1 MSWPA
6 VIVLAVVASCAVA
19 VGARYVLENRKTR
32 AAASAAHADP
42 PVTLP
47 QPDVQP
53 EWNEALAQTDSWI
66 WR

>member
-6 VIVLAVVASCAVA
+6 VIVLAAVASCAVA
-19 VGARYVLENRKTR
+19 VGARFFLGNRKTR
-32 AAASAAHADP
+32 AAASAARADP

-47 QPDVQP
+47 QPDVKP
-53 EWNEALAQTDSWI
+53 ERDEALAQTDSWI

>member
-1 MSWPA
+1 MRRRA
-6 VIVLAVVASCAVA
+6 
-19 VGARYVLENRKTR
+19 GARYFLKNRKTR
-32 AAASAAHADP
+32 AAASAARADP

>member
-6 VIVLAVVASCAVA
+6 VIVLAVMASCAVVLA
-19 VGARYVLENRKTR
+19 ARCLLVNRKTR
-32 AAASAAHADP
+32 AAAGAARPDP

-53 EWNEALAQTDSWI
+53 EPDEALTQTDSWI